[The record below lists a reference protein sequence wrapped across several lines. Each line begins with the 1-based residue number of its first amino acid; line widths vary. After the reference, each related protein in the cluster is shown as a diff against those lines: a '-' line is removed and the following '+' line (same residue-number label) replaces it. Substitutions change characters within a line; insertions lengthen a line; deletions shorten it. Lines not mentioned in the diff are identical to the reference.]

1 MRKIAF
7 WLSLAFIFA
16 IPCENVLMFDN
27 GNTISRLIGLA
38 AAGFWLLTIL
48 LTDRVRVPLPYHLMV
63 FLFILWNAASIF
75 WSADQN
81 RTFERIQTY
90 SQLAVLVFMLWD
102 IYHSRPM
109 LQSAFQA
116 YVLGAYVT
124 ASGTLLSYLS
134 ASAYYYNRYAASGF
148 NPNDAGLILA
158 LGIPLAWHLA
168 THNGEA
174 KLPTLLKIINFL
186 YLPAAVFAIFLTGSR
201 GPLAASVVSILF
213 IISTLGQL
221 RFRYQLLLITG
232 LGVAVAVLLVVIPQT
247 SFDRIANKGV
257 ALNGREDVWSEAF
270 DLFGEHPILGVG
282 SGSVKKVIEVQQSAH
297 NFALGIV
304 TETGLIGLGLF
315 CCILLLVVRHAWR
328 QEPRYR
334 YLCLTLFAVWFIG
347 ASVHNWEHRK
357 QTWLFFSLIVISS
370 SVAAT
375 SVSATF
381 DHRSFVAAR
390 EPEMEVA

>member
-16 IPCENVLMFDN
+16 IPCENLLMFD
-27 GNTISRLIGLA
+27 GGGTISRLIGLA

-48 LTDRVRVPLPYHLMV
+48 LTNRVRAALPFHLAV
-63 FLFILWNAASIF
+63 FLFILWNAATLF

-90 SQLAVLVFMLWD
+90 SQLVVLVFMLWD
-102 IYHSRPM
+102 IYHTPRM

-124 ASGTLLSYLS
+124 AGGTLFSYLN

-168 THNGEA
+168 TDNGEI
-174 KLPTLLKIINFL
+174 KVPTVLKFVNFL
-186 YLPAAVFAIFLTGSR
+186 FLPAAVFAIFLTGSR
-201 GPLAASVVSILF
+201 GPLAASVVSLLF
-213 IISTLGQL
+213 IAGTLGQL
-221 RFRYQLLLITG
+221 RLRYQLLLISG
-232 LGVAVAVLLVVIPQT
+232 LGVAVFVLLAFIPQT
-247 SFDRIANKGV
+247 SLDRIANKGV
-257 ALNGREDVWSEAF
+257 ALNGREHVWSDAI
-270 DLFGEHPILGVG
+270 DLFAEHPLVGVG
-282 SGSVKKVIEVQQSAH
+282 SGAVKKVVEAQQSAH
-297 NFALGIV
+297 NFALGIA
-304 TETGLIGLGLF
+304 TETGLIGFGLF
-315 CCILLLVVRHAWR
+315 CLILLLVVGHAWA
-328 QEPRYR
+328 QQPRYR

-375 SVSATF
+375 PISAKI
-381 DHRSFVAAR
+381 DHRSFVAAL